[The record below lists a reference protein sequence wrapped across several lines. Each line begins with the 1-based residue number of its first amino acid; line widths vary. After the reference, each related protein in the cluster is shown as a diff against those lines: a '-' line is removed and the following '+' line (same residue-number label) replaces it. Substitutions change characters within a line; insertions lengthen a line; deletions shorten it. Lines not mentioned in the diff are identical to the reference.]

1 MDRVKLLRIIVII
14 IFAVMLTRA
23 GYLQIVKGN
32 YYYELSEGNRI
43 SIRPINAPRGK
54 ILDRKNQVI
63 VSNKLTYSLYLLPN
77 EIPPGENPKNI
88 LKNLSETASLDYNI
102 LLDNY
107 TRNSTGDSLEP
118 IILKRHLKK
127 ETMVVVAENSD
138 MLPGIF
144 VKESSLRDYVYP
156 ETMPHATGYIGEIN
170 KNELI
175 ELNEAG
181 YNYSGGDLIG
191 KSGLEREYELY
202 LRGEAGAEQI
212 EVNSRGR
219 KVKTIGIKNPEAGN
233 NLILNIDFDLQQAA
247 EKVLEENF
255 EKLRREAEDD
265 PERNMPTGAAA
276 VVMDIRDGSILSI
289 TSIPDFSLNLFA
301 RGISESEYK
310 SLLTNR
316 LNPLIDRTTM
326 SAVPP
331 GSIFKLIT
339 GTAAVEELGVRADT
353 NFYDSSGV
361 FYLPNWSRPFRNW
374 HYGGEGKLD
383 FTKAIARS
391 NNIIFYQL
399 GFDLYEEFKGEML
412 AKYARQ
418 YGLGEKT
425 GIDLPGE
432 KPGFVPDNEWK
443 QKNFSESW
451 YPGDSVNLSIG
462 QGGLLTTPIQITQL
476 IASIAGDGILYK
488 PQIVDKIV
496 DVEGEILVDFKP
508 ELKDNLDSISPD
520 TFSIL
525 KEGMYEVTNESYG
538 TAYRH
543 FENFPIKT
551 AGKTGTAQ
559 TSTENNHGWFGGFA
573 PYKDPEIAV
582 LVFLENGGSSSFTV
596 PIARDIMSY
605 YFGFKNYS
613 NGRKKIYYHSR
624 IDISSE

>member
-1 MDRVKLLRIIVII
+1 
-14 IFAVMLTRA
+14 MLVRA
-23 GYLQIVKGN
+23 GYLQIVRGN

-54 ILDRKNQVI
+54 IIDRKNRVI

-77 EIPPGENPKNI
+77 EIPPAENPKNI
-88 LKNLSETASLDYNI
+88 LKKLSEIASIDYKI

-107 TRNSTGDSLEP
+107 NRSFHEDSLEP
-118 IILKRHLKK
+118 IILKRNLAK
-127 ETMVVVAENSD
+127 ETMVVVAENND
-138 MLPGIF
+138 VLPGIF

-156 ETMPHATGYIGEIN
+156 ETMVHATGYIGEIN

-175 ELNEAG
+175 KLNKAG

-191 KSGLEREYELY
+191 KAGLEREYELY
-202 LRGEAGAEQI
+202 LRGQTGAEQI

-219 KVKTIGIKNPEAGN
+219 KVKTIGIKSPEPGN

-247 EKVLEENF
+247 EKLLEENF

-265 PERNMPTGAAA
+265 PKRNKPTGAAA
-276 VVMDIRDGSILSI
+276 IVMDVRDGSILSI
-289 TSIPDFSLNLFA
+289 TSVPDYNLNLFA
-301 RGISESEYK
+301 RGISENEYS
-310 SLLTNR
+310 SLLNNK
-316 LNPLIDRTTM
+316 LKPMIDRTIM

-331 GSIFKLIT
+331 GSIFKLVT

-399 GFDLYEEFKGEML
+399 GFDLYKEYKGKML
-412 AKYARQ
+412 ARYAHK
-418 YGLGEKT
+418 YGLGKKT

-432 KPGFVPDNEWK
+432 KSGLVPDDEWK
-443 QKNFSESW
+443 QKTFSENW

-462 QGGLLTTPIQITQL
+462 QGGLLTTPIQITEL
-476 IASIAGDGILYK
+476 IAAIASDGAMYK
-488 PQIVDKIV
+488 PQIADKIV
-496 DVEGEILVDFKP
+496 DPDGKILVDFKP
-508 ELKDNLDSISPD
+508 VLKENLASVAPE
-520 TFSIL
+520 TFAVL
-525 KEGMYEVTNESYG
+525 KEGMYEVTNKTYG
-538 TAYRH
+538 TANRY
-543 FENFPIKT
+543 FKNFPIEV

-573 PYKDPEIAV
+573 PYEKPEIAV

-596 PIARDIMSY
+596 PIARDIMGY
-605 YFGFKNYS
+605 YFGLKNFS
-613 NGRKKIYYHSR
+613 NGRKKIYYHSKR
-624 IDISSE
+624 NILDE

>member
-1 MDRVKLLRIIVII
+1 
-14 IFAVMLTRA
+14 MLVRA
-23 GYLQIVKGN
+23 GYLQIVRGN

-54 ILDRKNQVI
+54 IMDRKNRVI

-77 EIPPGENPKNI
+77 EIPPAENPKNI
-88 LKNLSETASLDYNI
+88 LKKLSEIASIDYNI
-102 LLDNY
+102 LLDNFN
-107 TRNSTGDSLEP
+107 RSSDGDSLEP
-118 IILKRHLKK
+118 VILKRHLTK
-127 ETMVVVAENSD
+127 ETMVIVAENSD

-156 ETMPHATGYIGEIN
+156 ETMVHPTGYIGEIN

-175 ELNEAG
+175 ELNKAG
-181 YNYSGGDLIG
+181 YDYSGGDLIG

-202 LRGEAGAEQI
+202 LRGQAGAEQV

-219 KVKTIGIKNPEAGN
+219 KVKTIGIKSPKSGN
-233 NLILNIDFDLQQAA
+233 DLILNIDFDLQLAA
-247 EKVLEENF
+247 EKLLEENF
-255 EKLRREAEDD
+255 KKMRKEAEND
-265 PERNMPTGAAA
+265 PERNKPTGAAA
-276 VVMDIRDGSILSI
+276 VVMDVRDGSILSI
-289 TSIPDFSLNLFA
+289 TSIPDYNLNLFA
-301 RGISESEYK
+301 RGISKNEYS
-310 SLLTNR
+310 SLLNNK
-316 LNPLIDRTTM
+316 LNPMIDRTIM

-331 GSIFKLIT
+331 GSIFKLVT

-399 GFDLYEEFKGEML
+399 GFDLYEEYKGEIL
-412 AKYARQ
+412 AQYARKF
-418 YGLGEKT
+418 GLGEKT

-432 KPGFVPDNEWK
+432 KSGLVPDDAWK
-443 QKNFSESW
+443 QRKFSESW

-476 IASIAGDGILYK
+476 IASIAGDGNLYK

-496 DVEGEILVDFKP
+496 DPDGKVLVDFKP
-508 ELKDNLDSISPD
+508 KLKENLVSVAPE
-520 TFSIL
+520 TFAVL
-525 KEGMYEVTNESYG
+525 KEGMYEVTNKTYG
-538 TAYRH
+538 TANRH
-543 FENFPIKT
+543 FKNFPIKV

-573 PYKDPEIAV
+573 PYEKPEIAV

-596 PIARDIMSY
+596 PIAREIMSY
-605 YFGFKNYS
+605 YFGLKNFS

-624 IDISSE
+624 RDILAE